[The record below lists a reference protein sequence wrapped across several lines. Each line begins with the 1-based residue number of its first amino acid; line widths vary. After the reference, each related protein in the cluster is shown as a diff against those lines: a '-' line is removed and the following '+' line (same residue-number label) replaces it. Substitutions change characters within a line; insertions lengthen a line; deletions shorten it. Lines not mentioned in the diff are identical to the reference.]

1 MQGRKPAGSFQK
13 AYICRKSK
21 IIMKKTMPQEIEVWY
36 LIPALRREL
45 ARIFIEEYG
54 LKQKKAAEC
63 LGITEAAISQYI
75 KLKRGKEIKFSDK
88 ALKEIRKSAKE
99 VIENNADIMKK
110 IYELC
115 ISMRKSKAM
124 CDFHRLQD
132 KRISKSCD
140 VCLKD

>member
-1 MQGRKPAGSFQK
+1 
-13 AYICRKSK
+13 
-21 IIMKKTMPQEIEVWY
+21 MKKTMPQEIEVWY

>member
-1 MQGRKPAGSFQK
+1 
-13 AYICRKSK
+13 
-21 IIMKKTMPQEIEVWY
+21 MKKTMPQEIEVWY

-45 ARIFIEEYG
+45 ARVFIEEYG

-75 KLKRGKEIKFSDK
+75 KSKRGKEIKFSDK

-115 ISMRKSKAM
+115 VSMRKSKAM

-132 KRISKSCD
+132 KKISKNCD